1 MKKLSKVCLGL
12 TAAAAVLTL
21 VACSAVPG
29 ASTNAKGNEIG
40 KTFKIGYDIEMTGA
54 VAAYGKASERGADM
68 AVAELNAKGGIN
80 GKKIEV
86 IKKDNKSDNA
96 EAATVA
102 ANLMSNDKVN
112 AVIGTNASSETKA
125 MIPNANKFA
134 VPIVT
139 PTSTNDELTHKGEQ
153 VEKYV
158 FRAIFPDSFQG
169 KVISDFVT
177 GTLKSDN
184 VAVYYDNSS
193 DYAKGL
199 YQNFKKNYK
208 GQVVEAATYQAGEKD
223 FQAQLSKLS
232 KEKFGALLV
241 LGYYQEAGILVKQ
254 ARELGINVP
263 IIGGDVLADPTFSEL
278 AGPEAANNIYFV
290 SGFSGLKP
298 ANAKTETFIKNYQEK
313 YGEAPSAY
321 AACAYDSV
329 MMIHEAATAEKS
341 KTSVDVAEGLAKIK
355 GFKGVTGTITINKYH
370 DPVKSA
376 YLVKLE
382 KGKEVSAEIVEPS

>member
-1 MKKLSKVCLGL
+1 MKKLSKVFVGL
-12 TAAAAVLTL
+12 TAVVAGFTL
-21 VACSAVPG
+21 ASCSAVPG
-29 ASTNAKGNEIG
+29 ASTNTTGTQIG
-40 KTFKIGYDIEMTGA
+40 KTFKLGYDIEMTGA
-54 VAAYGKASERGADM
+54 VAAFGKAGERGADM
-68 AVAELNAKGGIN
+68 AVSEINAAGGIN
-80 GKKIEV
+80 GKKVEV

-96 EAATVA
+96 ESATVA
-102 ANLMSNDKVN
+102 ANLMSNDQVN
-112 AVIGTNASSETKA
+112 AVIGTNVSSQTKA

-134 VPIVT
+134 VPIVA
-139 PTSTNDELTHKGEQ
+139 PTSTNDELTHQGNK

-177 GTLKSDN
+177 DSLKSDT

-199 YQNFKKNYK
+199 YQNFKDNYK
-208 GQVVEAATYQAGEKD
+208 GQIVDVATYQAGDKD

-232 KEKFGALLV
+232 KEKFGTLLV

-263 IIGGDVLADPTFSEL
+263 VIGGDVLADPTFSKL
-278 AGPEAANNIYFV
+278 AGPDAANNIYFV
-290 SGFSGLKP
+290 SGFSSLKP
-298 ANAKTETFIKNYQEK
+298 ANDKTEAFIKHYKAK
-313 YGEAPSAY
+313 YGEEPSAY
-321 AACAYDSV
+321 AACAYDAV
-329 MMIHEAATAEKS
+329 MMVKAAATAENA
-341 KTSVDVAEGLAKIK
+341 KTSSDIADGLAKLK
-355 GFKGVTGTITINKYH
+355 NFEGVTGNITVNKNH

-382 KGKEVSAEIVEPS
+382 KGKEISAEIVNP

>member
-1 MKKLSKVCLGL
+1 MKKLSKVFVGL
-12 TAAAAVLTL
+12 TAVTAVLML
-21 VACSAVPG
+21 AACGAAPG
-29 ASTNAKGNEIG
+29 ASTASSGNEIG

-54 VAAYGKASERGADM
+54 VAAYGESGSRGADM
-68 AVAELNAKGGIN
+68 AVAELNADGGIN

-112 AVIGTNASSETKA
+112 AVIGTNASSSTKA
-125 MIPNANKFA
+125 MIPNATKFA
-134 VPIVT
+134 VPIVA
-139 PTSTNDELTHKGEQ
+139 PTATNDELTHKDGK

-169 KVISDFVT
+169 KVISNFVT
-177 GTLKSDN
+177 DTLVSDT

-208 GQVVEAATYQAGEKD
+208 GKIVEVATYQAGEKD

-232 KEKFGALLV
+232 KEKFGTLLV

-254 ARELGINVP
+254 ARELGIEVP
-263 IIGGDVLADPTFSEL
+263 VIGGDVLADPTFAEL
-278 AGPEAANNIYFV
+278 AGPEAASDIYFV
-290 SGFSGLKP
+290 SGFSSLKP
-298 ANAKTETFIKNYQEK
+298 ANDKTANFIKNYKEK
-313 YGEAPSAY
+313 FGEEPSAY

-329 MMIHEAATAEKS
+329 MMVAAAAKAEKA
-341 KTSVDVAEGLAKIK
+341 KTSVDVAEGLAKLK
-355 GFKGVTGTITINKYH
+355 DFEGVTGTITIDKNH

-382 KGKEVSAEIVEPS
+382 KAKEVSADIVKP